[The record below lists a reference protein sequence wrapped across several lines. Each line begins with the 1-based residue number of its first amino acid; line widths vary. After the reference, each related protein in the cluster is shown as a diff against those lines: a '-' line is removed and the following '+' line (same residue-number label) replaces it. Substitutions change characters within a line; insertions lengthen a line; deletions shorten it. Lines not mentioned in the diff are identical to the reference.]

1 MDIQVNGKPVTTQA
15 ATVAALVDELNL
27 PHNGTAVAISNR
39 LVLRDRWQ
47 TQSLA
52 EGMSLVIIRAAAGG

>member
-15 ATVAALVDELNL
+15 ATVAELVEELHL
-27 PHNGTAVAISNR
+27 PTNGTAVAISNR
-39 LVLRDRWQ
+39 LVPRDRWHA
-47 TQSLA
+47 QSLA

>member
-1 MDIQVNGKPVTTQA
+1 MDIQVNGKPIATQA
-15 ATVAALVDELNL
+15 PTVAALVDELKL

-39 LVLRDRWQ
+39 LVPRDSWH